1 MLKHVLIVSN
11 SGLLL
16 YCKEFIKFIKNE
28 SQIAGLLTAVE
39 KASTNNTGM
48 QLSYI
53 ELTNV
58 AVVIVSHQEAPVR
71 CFLFLDIEDV
81 RVFFVFLCAAFI
93 ASSLHAPSSSH
104 CRAMIL
110 GALLRMS
117 CCLASWKRILRS
129 TRWLAFVCSAPRS
142 TRSSERKSPKR
153 CAPA

>member
-58 AVVIVSHQEAPVR
+58 AVVIVSHPEAPVR

-81 RVFFVFLCAAFI
+81 CYSFFSVVENLPFT
-93 ASSLHAPSSSH
+93 
-104 CRAMIL
+104 
-110 GALLRMS
+110 
-117 CCLASWKRILRS
+117 SWLPG
-129 TRWLAFVCSAPRS
+129 L
-142 TRSSERKSPKR
+142 
-153 CAPA
+153 